1 MRDLSGERELK
12 VERRENFD
20 GWERERERE
29 RESLDDKWEE
39 RVKRPPMVER
49 RDERE
54 RKRL

>member
-20 GWERERERE
+20 GWERERE
-29 RESLDDKWEE
+29 SLDDKREE

-49 RDERE
+49 RVERE